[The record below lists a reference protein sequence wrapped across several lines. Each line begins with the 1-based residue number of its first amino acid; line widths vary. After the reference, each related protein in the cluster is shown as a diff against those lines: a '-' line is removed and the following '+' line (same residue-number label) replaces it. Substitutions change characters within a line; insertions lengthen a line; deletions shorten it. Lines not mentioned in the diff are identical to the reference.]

1 MIKVAMT
8 SDNHFDINHVDSV
21 KMMKRQAK
29 YLKVNHIDY
38 YLIAGDLFNDFQQ
51 SLNYV
56 KRLDQLLSGNAEV
69 RFIAGNHDMLRNV
82 SYEALETMKQPNYL
96 HNQSEDV
103 EGTQWRLIG
112 NNGWY
117 DYSLSEQSVA
127 TKQFLSWKN
136 AYWIDQTIK
145 QPGSDLERMQLVLQQ
160 VENQL
165 KLARQ
170 EQKKVLF
177 MTHFVPKKDF
187 IIDSPDNRMWNMSNA
202 MMGSSKMGKLLEKY
216 HVKHVLFGHLHIH
229 PAPLKVGQTTYYNQ
243 AVGYRNN
250 HTNEW
255 LEDNFYDQWCRRL
268 KIISLE

>member
-1 MIKVAMT
+1 MIKVAMS
-8 SDNHFDINHVDSV
+8 SDNHFDINHIDIAE
-21 KMMKRQAK
+21 MMQQQAK
-29 YLKVNHIDY
+29 FLEDNKIDY

-56 KRLDQLLSGNAEV
+56 EQLDQLINGKV

-82 SYEALETMKQPNYL
+82 SYEALESTRQTNYL
-96 HNQSEDV
+96 HDQSEDV
-103 EGTQWRLIG
+103 KGTKWRLIG

-117 DYSLSEQSVA
+117 DYSLSKQQA
-127 TKQFLSWKN
+127 TTQQFASWKN
-136 AYWIDQTIK
+136 AYWVDQTIK
-145 QPGSDLERMQLVLQQ
+145 QPVSDIERMKIVLHQ
-160 VENQL
+160 VEAQL
-165 KLARQ
+165 KRAQ
-170 EQKKVLF
+170 DDQKKVLF

-202 MMGSSKMGKLLEKY
+202 MMGSYKMGELLEKY
-216 HVKHVLFGHLHIH
+216 HVNHVLFGHLHIH
-229 PAPLKVGQTTYYNQ
+229 PNPLRIGQTTYYNQ

-255 LEDNFYDQWCRRL
+255 LEDNFYDQWRRRL